1 MAKRPTPVTEQEI
14 VNAVIKAMADKKAFD
29 IVTIS
34 FNKMRNMVCDSFVIC
49 HATSRPQAEAI
60 ADAVEYQVRMDPGL
74 HVRSVEGRENA
85 EWILLDYGD
94 VVVHIFQENTRKF
107 YSLEDLWADA
117 EIERHDSMTN

>member
-14 VNAVIKAMADKKAFD
+14 VSAVINAMAEKKAYD

-34 FNKMRNMVCDSFVIC
+34 FSKMRNSVCDSFVIC
-49 HATSRPQAEAI
+49 HATNRPQAEAI

-107 YSLEDLWADA
+107 YRLEDLWADA
-117 EIERHDSMTN
+117 EIERHDGMTN

>member
-14 VNAVIKAMADKKAFD
+14 VSAVINAMAEKKAFD

-34 FNKMRNMVCDSFVIC
+34 FSKMRNMVCDSFVIC
-49 HATSRPQAEAI
+49 HATNRPQAEAI

-107 YSLEDLWADA
+107 YRLEDLWADA
-117 EIERHDSMTN
+117 EIERHDGMTN